1 MTTADKL
8 RDLAPHLSRTDAAL
22 LRDAADEMERTA
34 MQLEV
39 ARTLARKQLA
49 ADLARAKFNEE
60 SV

>member
-1 MTTADKL
+1 MTTPDKL
-8 RDLAPHLSRTDAAL
+8 RELAPHLSDADAAL
-22 LRDAADEMERTA
+22 LRDAALEMERTA
-34 MQLEV
+34 LQLAV